1 MNISLTRELDEFVT
15 KKVKGGSYHT
25 ASEVIRDALRLLI
38 ERDHIY
44 QIRLQELHKAVKEG
58 LDSGGAIPAES
69 VYRELRRKITQK
81 RTKRI

>member
-25 ASEVIRDALRLLI
+25 ASEVIRDALRLLV
-38 ERDHIY
+38 EQDKLY
-44 QIRLQELHKAVKEG
+44 QIRLQELRKAVKDG
-58 LDSGGAIPAES
+58 LESGEPIPAES

-81 RTKRI
+81 RTKRT